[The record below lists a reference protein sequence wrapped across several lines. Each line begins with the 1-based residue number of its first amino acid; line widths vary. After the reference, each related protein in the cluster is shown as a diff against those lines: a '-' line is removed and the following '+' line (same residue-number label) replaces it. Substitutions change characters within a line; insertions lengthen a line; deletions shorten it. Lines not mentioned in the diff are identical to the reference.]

1 MQRERV
7 SAVKEVCEG
16 VGTVSQRARTHF
28 LWADAAAKP
37 AALELVGCELLTGW
51 DCRHRLCVVVD
62 VVVVVIGRQ
71 DRARWHR
78 DSQGSHRR
86 DRNGCDGCDGHGRNW
101 DGLHFCSAL
110 SGRCSFKQH
119 PNQLYSLGCA
129 KSFERLE
136 LHRVRVRVRVR
147 VIVRVRLG

>member
-7 SAVKEVCEG
+7 SAVKEGCEG
-16 VGTVSQRARTHF
+16 GGTVSQRARTHF

-51 DCRHRLCVVVD
+51 DCRHRLCVVV
-62 VVVVVIGRQ
+62 VIGRQ

-101 DGLHFCSAL
+101 DGLWEVTACTGLSIFAQPWQVVVRSSNTLTNYIAL
-110 SGRCSFKQH
+110 AALKALNDWNSTG
-119 PNQLYSLGCA
+119 LG
-129 KSFERLE
+129 
-136 LHRVRVRVRVR
+136 
-147 VIVRVRLG
+147 LGLGLG